1 MMSDEATRFEAV
13 IPEPL
18 DGPIP
23 GYASP
28 RFQVLLLQT
37 LVSIVLSYQLLFSK
51 ESNLSGEGG
60 LFAILCLI
68 LLTAGLMVVPIRVLW
83 TAWFTGAL
91 ALGDTALTSYVIYL
105 SGNASSDL
113 YLSYFTIMLLAAA
126 TRTMKQMFLLSLI
139 VCGAYGLLLYF
150 DSVRAG
156 GISEGALI
164 RVPLLLIMAIFYG
177 VTTETVRRAGQEKSH
192 LVDFIV
198 ELRRAEDELQT
209 AKETAEAAARVK
221 SEFLASMSHEIRTPM
236 NAIIGMADLLWETAL
251 NPEQRQYV
259 QIFRKAGHT
268 LLNLINDILDLA
280 KVEAGRL
287 ELEEINFDLNDL
299 IERTTEMMAVTARER
314 QLELDWQV
322 SPDVPTNLV
331 GDPNR
336 LRQILVNL
344 LGNAIK
350 FTERGKV
357 SLRVQNDPESK
368 EAGRLRFSVADTGIG
383 IPKDKLSQI
392 FESFTQA
399 DSSTSRRYGGTGLG
413 LTISRRLV
421 RLMEGHMQVESI
433 VGRGSTFYF
442 SAGFKTQPEQ
452 DRYATLPT
460 ANLQRLK
467 CLVVDGNTANRLILK
482 EMLTSWGAQVAEA
495 EGSKQALAELS
506 RAKEAGA
513 SYGLL
518 LFDDSTPGEDG
529 FKIAER
535 VVKTLGMSDMKVI
548 LFTSDHRSGDLA
560 RAREL
565 GLAGYLSKPVDRSGL
580 LNAIT
585 AAIGKPKAAR
595 PEPYPVVGSPFSEV
609 LPALKIL
616 LVDDSSDNRVLI
628 QAYLKSTP
636 CQIEMAED
644 GESGVQKFTAGRYD
658 LVLMDMQMPVTDGYS
673 ATRAI
678 RKWEKEH
685 SVKATPIIALSA
697 FALKEEIQK
706 SLAAGCSSHLTKPIR
721 KAVLMEAIAAH
732 TGSLKT

>member
-1 MMSDEATRFEAV
+1 MMSDEATRFETLS
-13 IPEPL
+13 PEPAE
-18 DGPIP
+18 GPIP

-37 LVSIVLSYQLLFSK
+37 LVSIVLSYELLFSA
-51 ESNLSGEGG
+51 ESELSGEAG
-60 LFAILCLI
+60 LFAILCL
-68 LLTAGLMVVPIRVLW
+68 LSLTAGLMVIPIRVLW
-83 TAWFTGAL
+83 TTWFTGAL

-113 YLSYFTIMLLAAA
+113 YLAYFIIMLLAAA
-126 TRTMKQMFLLSLI
+126 TRTMKQMFLLSII
-139 VCGAYGLLLYF
+139 VCLAYGLLLYF
-150 DSVRAG
+150 DSIRAG
-156 GISEGALI
+156 GITEGALI

-198 ELRRAEDELQT
+198 ELRRSEDELQR
-209 AKETAEAAARVK
+209 AKEAAEAAGRVK
-221 SEFLASMSHEIRTPM
+221 SEFIASMSHEIRTPM
-236 NAIIGMADLLWETAL
+236 NAIIGMADLLSETPL

-287 ELEEINFDLNDL
+287 ELEELPFDLNDL

-322 SPDVPTNLV
+322 SPDVPTRLV

-350 FTERGKV
+350 FTERGEV
-357 SLRVQNDPESK
+357 SLRVQNDPDTK
-368 EAGRLRFSVADTGIG
+368 EAGCLRFSVADTGIG
-383 IPKDKLSQI
+383 IPKDKLSEI
-392 FESFTQA
+392 FKSFAQA
-399 DSSTSRRYGGTGLG
+399 DSSTTRRYGGTGLG

-421 RLMEGHMQVESI
+421 ELMEGHIQVDSI

-442 SAGFKTQPEQ
+442 SARFKTQAEV
-452 DRYATLPT
+452 DRYVTLP
-460 ANLQRLK
+460 AADLHRLNT
-467 CLVVDGNTANRLILK
+467 LVVDGNTANRLILK
-482 EMLTSWGAQVAEA
+482 EMLTSWGAQVTEV
-495 EGSKQALAELS
+495 ESSKQGLAELT

-513 SYGLL
+513 PYRLL
-518 LFDDSTPGEDG
+518 LFDGSMPGEDG
-529 FKIAER
+529 FRVAEH
-535 VVKTLGMSDMKVI
+535 VLKTLRMSDMKVI
-548 LFTSDHRSGDLA
+548 VFTSDHRSGDLA

-585 AAIGKPKAAR
+585 AAIGRPKTAI
-595 PEPYPVVGSPFSEV
+595 PEPSPVAESPFSDE
-609 LPALKIL
+609 LPALNIL
-616 LVDDSSDNRVLI
+616 LVDDSPDNRVLI
-628 QAYLKSTP
+628 QAYLKNTP
-636 CQIEMAED
+636 CQVEVAED
-644 GESGVQKFTAGRYD
+644 GESGVKKFTAGRYD
-658 LVLMDMQMPVTDGYS
+658 LVLMDMHMPVIDGYS

-678 RKWEKEH
+678 RKWEREH
-685 SVKATPIIALSA
+685 SVKATPIIALTA
-697 FALKEEIQK
+697 YALKEEIQK

-721 KAVLMEAIAAH
+721 KAVLMEAIAAQ